1 MKDKILITGGSGFIG
16 SNLVDFLL
24 KNTSS
29 KIICLDNLSTGK
41 KIFLKD
47 ALKNK
52 KFEFHKVD
60 IRNYKNIFKYFKNVK
75 TVFHF
80 AALADVKNSSIE
92 RNQHFENNILAT
104 QNIIECCAHFKIKRL
119 IFSSTGSVYGVT
131 KNIPTK
137 ENNHFPIQN
146 SYYAAAKL
154 ASEALITAFAE
165 SNDIKISIL
174 RFVSVLGNR
183 YTHGHVYDFY
193 FKLKRNKEKLKVLGN
208 GLQNKSY
215 IHIFDLLQAINTIL
229 RKQKNKIEIFNVG
242 INETKKVKAS
252 VKIIVKFLKVKPKIL
267 YENKSSGW
275 SGDIPNILLDC
286 RKLKKLGWKNIFNIE
301 ESIIDTIKWIDNNLS
316 TLNKFK

>member
-29 KIICLDNLSTGK
+29 NIICLDNLSTGK
-41 KIFLKD
+41 KFFLKE

-52 KFEFHKVD
+52 NFKFHKVD
-60 IRNYKNIFKYFKNVK
+60 IRNYKKILKYFENAKI
-75 TVFHF
+75 VFHF
-80 AALADVKNSSIE
+80 AALADVKNSSKE
-92 RNQHFENNILAT
+92 RKQHFENNILAT
-104 QNIIECCAHFKIKRL
+104 QNIIECCAHYKIKRL
-119 IFSSTGSVYGVT
+119 FFSSTGSVYGVT

-165 SNDIKISIL
+165 SNDVKISIL

-193 FKLKRNKEKLKVLGN
+193 FKLKKNKKKLKVLGN

-215 IHIFDLLQAINTIL
+215 IHILDLLEAINIIL
-229 RKQKNKIEIFNVG
+229 NKQKNKVGIFNVG
-242 INETKKVKAS
+242 INETKKVKQS
-252 VKIIVKFLKVKPKIL
+252 IKIIINFLKVNPKVI
-267 YENKSSGW
+267 YGKKTSGW
-275 SGDIPNILLDC
+275 SGDIPNIHLDC
-286 RKLKKLGWKNIFNIE
+286 KKLKKLGWKNKFNIE
-301 ESIIDTIKWIDNNLS
+301 NSIIDTIKWIDNNATS
-316 TLNKFK
+316 LNKFK